1 MTKTVKFANKEDSET
16 IHLIIERLRDMW
28 DDVEEGIDYLSLEM
42 DISAVHVNG
51 CQLRLKEL
59 LEAPNYSFLHDV
71 FGIQRNINRKTGK
84 LKNCFCPQFAESK

>member
-16 IHLIIERLRDMW
+16 IHRIIERLRDMG
-28 DDVEEGIDYLSLEM
+28 DVEEGFDYLSLEM

-51 CQLRLKEL
+51 CQLRLEEL
-59 LEAPNYSFLHDV
+59 LEAPDYSFLHDV

-84 LKNCFCPQFAESK
+84 LKNCFCPQFAKSI